1 MRLQDEGVVV
11 LQVPLCMMDG
21 RAAVA
26 GIWPPQDLADRLIA
40 ARSALSCYR
49 TGSERCRACHFAMEL
64 PLALARASDAA
75 VLEGDS
81 AAGRHLLAS
90 AVRAAGSLAPTGG
103 GAAALEQR
111 CL

>member
-1 MRLQDEGVVV
+1 MRLQVEGVVV

-81 AAGRHLLAS
+81 AAGRRPWSSGACSAGRADRGTRCILL
-90 AVRAAGSLAPTGG
+90 
-103 GAAALEQR
+103 QR
-111 CL
+111 

>member
-1 MRLQDEGVVV
+1 
-11 LQVPLCMMDG
+11 
-21 RAAVA
+21 
-26 GIWPPQDLADRLIA
+26 
-40 ARSALSCYR
+40 
-49 TGSERCRACHFAMEL
+49 MEL